1 MPLKSELFLFNQTN
15 FLTIMKQQISTAVA
29 LLLFSSGTNA
39 IKVGGAQM
47 LATKEHIATLAQ
59 TVKESQNVLAQAK
72 GTRGRF
78 DGK

>member
-1 MPLKSELFLFNQTN
+1 VSSFCLIKPTS

-47 LATKEHIATLAQ
+47 LAAKEHIATLAQ
-59 TVKESQNVLAQAK
+59 TVKESQNVLAQSK
-72 GTRGRF
+72 ETKGRF
-78 DGK
+78 GSK

>member
-1 MPLKSELFLFNQTN
+1 MPLKSELFLFNQTK

-47 LATKEHIATLAQ
+47 LAAKEHIATLAQ

>member
-1 MPLKSELFLFNQTN
+1 MPLKSELFLFNQTK
-15 FLTIMKQQISTAVA
+15 FLTFMKQQISTAVA

-47 LATKEHIATLAQ
+47 LAAKEHIATLAQ

-72 GTRGRF
+72 GTRGSF